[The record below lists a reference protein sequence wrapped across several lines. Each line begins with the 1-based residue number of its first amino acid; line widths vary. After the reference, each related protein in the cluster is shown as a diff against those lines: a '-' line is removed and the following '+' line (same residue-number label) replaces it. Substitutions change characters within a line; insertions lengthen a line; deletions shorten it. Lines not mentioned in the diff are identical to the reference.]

1 MPESFDSML
10 EELAEAAASAT
21 VPPGLE
27 AVRRRAGERVVH
39 RRMAVSALV
48 LTLIGGSGGAWAAV
62 SRHSSTN
69 DAVAPMGASTA
80 AARPSQSIGASS
92 LTTSSIPSVAYAFGS
107 GTEPSIWKT
116 SAVQDGYLIVFGDGV
131 VALSTAGS
139 FPLCYGRLL
148 GVGSASAVVTA
159 GVPAAKQPLGDV
171 ACDDFGVTSGLSIA
185 AVKNGTVLEVGVPVK
200 GASTAYT
207 QTYLQQQGLYTE
219 SGAASSPRMQI
230 PSGTWKSTDG
240 NNRTL
245 VIGADGS
252 VSFTAYVNTGKQYT
266 GIGTI
271 DAQFPTGARA
281 VIDCANGATN
291 GAPCGVFLILQDPQA
306 YDGIVVYGSY
316 GPETFIRTG

>member
-27 AVRRRAGERVVH
+27 AVRRRARERVVQ

-62 SRHSSTN
+62 SRHPSTSET
-69 DAVAPMGASTA
+69 VGPMGASSA
-80 AARPSQSIGASS
+80 AARPSPSISA
-92 LTTSSIPSVAYAFGS
+92 S
-107 GTEPSIWKT
+107 GTAASPGLNLTYAAGSSAEPSIWRT
-116 SAVQDGYLIVFGDGV
+116 SSMQGGYLIVFGDGV
-131 VALSTAGS
+131 VALSAPGS

-148 GVGSASAVVTA
+148 GVGSASAAVVA
-159 GVPAAKQPLGDV
+159 GAPTAKQPLGDV
-171 ACDDFGVTSGLSIA
+171 ACDDFGVTSGLSISP
-185 AVKNGTVLEVGVPVK
+185 VKNGTVLAVGVPVS
-200 GASTAYT
+200 GASGGYT
-207 QTYLQQQGLYTE
+207 QVYIQQQGLSTE
-219 SGAASSPRMQI
+219 SGGTSSPMMQI
-230 PSGTWKSTDG
+230 PSGTWKSMDG

-271 DAQFPTGARA
+271 DAQFPAGARA
-281 VIDCANGATN
+281 VIECAGGLIK
-291 GAPCGVFLILQDPQA
+291 GAPCGVFLIAQDPQA

>member
-1 MPESFDSML
+1 MPESFDSIL

-27 AVRRRAGERVVH
+27 AVRRRARERVVH

-62 SRHSSTN
+62 SQHPRTN
-69 DAVAPMGASTA
+69 ETVGPMGASSA
-80 AARPSQSIGASS
+80 SARPNPATGASG
-92 LTTSSIPSVAYAFGS
+92 LTASPSPSGAYALGS
-107 GTEPSIWKT
+107 GTDPGIWMNGSVK
-116 SAVQDGYLIVFGDGV
+116 DGYLIVFGDGV
-131 VALSTAGS
+131 VALSAAGS

-148 GVGSASAVVTA
+148 GVGPDSKGVIA
-159 GVPAAKQPLGDV
+159 GAPTTKQSLGDV
-171 ACDDFGVTSGLSIA
+171 ACDDFGVTSGLSIYP
-185 AVKNGTVLEVGVPVK
+185 VKNGAVLEVSVPVN
-200 GASTAYT
+200 GASAAYT
-207 QTYLQQQGLYTE
+207 RAYAQQQALYGGVT
-219 SGAASSPRMQI
+219 SSPMMQI

-252 VSFTAYVNTGKQYT
+252 VSFSASVNTGRQYT

-281 VIDCANGATN
+281 VIDCASGNSKGT
-291 GAPCGVFLILQDPQA
+291 PCGVFLIEQDPQA
-306 YDGIVVYGSY
+306 WDGIVVYGSY